1 MLQIK
6 KKLAKLKRFR
16 ISINRER
23 KRKELEI
30 QTPALKPVPRG
41 LKVIERYPLYEPF
54 AHVAIVQNPRTGEYK
69 YILDELALDPLEQ
82 GIYNRVLDILL
93 AEIESPKE
101 EIEDPRKFFAS
112 EAREIVDKYRISLG
126 WLPDVSWYKILYHA
140 ERDLVGFGRIDPLM
154 RDPNIEDIS
163 CDGVKKPVYIWH
175 RKFESIETNLLF
187 HEDTELDNMVVK
199 LVHMA
204 GKHVSSA
211 FPIVDASLPGK
222 HRLAVCYRR
231 EITPFG
237 TAFTIRKFRE
247 DPYSIID
254 LINLGTFSE
263 AMAAFFWLCLENRAS
278 IMILGGTAA
287 GKTTALNS
295 LACLIKP
302 GSKLITI
309 EETAELNLSHE
320 NWVSLISRRSY
331 GLGEN
336 QTGEV
341 TLFDLVKTSM
351 RHRPDVLIVGEIRGN
366 ESYVLFQAMA
376 TGHGGLST
384 MHAED
389 IDSAV
394 KRLTQKPMNIA
405 PAYIPLMNLVLS
417 VQRVHLKKDGE
428 TKAFR
433 RVIEVNEVANY
444 EDYRNIFKWCASDD
458 TYNASFVD
466 SVMLPY
472 ISERTG
478 LSRDELE
485 KEIEQRKNVL
495 HWMREQNIRSYKDVA
510 AIIAEYYARPEEF
523 YTKVSIGDV
532 NRLATAKHS

>member
-1 MLQIK
+1 
-6 KKLAKLKRFR
+6 
-16 ISINRER
+16 
-23 KRKELEI
+23 
-30 QTPALKPVPRG
+30 
-41 LKVIERYPLYEPF
+41 
-54 AHVAIVQNPRTGEYK
+54 
-69 YILDELALDPLEQ
+69 
-82 GIYNRVLDILL
+82 
-93 AEIESPKE
+93 
-101 EIEDPRKFFAS
+101 
-112 EAREIVDKYRISLG
+112 
-126 WLPDVSWYKILYHA
+126 
-140 ERDLVGFGRIDPLM
+140 
-154 RDPNIEDIS
+154 
-163 CDGVKKPVYIWH
+163 
-175 RKFESIETNLLF
+175 
-187 HEDTELDNMVVK
+187 
-199 LVHMA
+199 
-204 GKHVSSA
+204 
-211 FPIVDASLPGK
+211 
-222 HRLAVCYRR
+222 
-231 EITPFG
+231 
-237 TAFTIRKFRE
+237 
-247 DPYSIID
+247 
-254 LINLGTFSE
+254 
-263 AMAAFFWLCLENRAS
+263 
-278 IMILGGTAA
+278 
-287 GKTTALNS
+287 
-295 LACLIKP
+295 
-302 GSKLITI
+302 
-309 EETAELNLSHE
+309 
-320 NWVSLISRRSY
+320 LISRRSY

-366 ESYVLFQAMA
+366 EAYVLFQAMA

-405 PAYIPLMNLVLS
+405 PAYIPLMNLVMS

-444 EDYRNIFKWCASDD
+444 EDYRNIFKWRASDD
-458 TYNASFVD
+458 AYNASFVD

-478 LSRDELE
+478 LSRDDLE